1 MIIHVFF
8 FILRELVPGVD
19 KYSDKTDVFEMTA
32 QYVSFIKRK
41 VKAKAEEDGNSVDL
55 DKEFVKKTLF
65 SS

>member
-1 MIIHVFF
+1 M
-8 FILRELVPGVD
+8 VPGVD